1 MNVCDYFFLLFFV
14 QDFMVS
20 LAYETYANFIDK
32 DDENGLRELLEGKS
46 LAVDETS
53 EVSDPFYQ
61 SIINYQSEQ
70 S

>member
-1 MNVCDYFFLLFFV
+1 
-14 QDFMVS
+14 MVS

-53 EVSDPFYQ
+53 EVSDPFFFTEL
-61 SIINYQSEQ
+61 SSHVC
-70 S
+70 